1 MLDKGFQIADL
12 IVAYIMGEISREDL
26 EILDT
31 WIAKSDTNKALF
43 VSFMDEAVFQ
53 KERTGRQGG
62 NLDII
67 FGDIKKRRQ
76 QKLMRRQRR
85 WISGM
90 AATIVIALG
99 IWWFVEM
106 PENVLVVAE
115 EQPEITV
122 GQQKAWLLLASGEK
136 IELKAFEKD
145 TICLSQYSSRVIVD
159 NGQVQI
165 DGGMGDSMEK
175 TYNVMEVPRGGEYR
189 LTLSDGTKVWLN
201 ADSKLKFPGNF
212 KGDRRYVELT
222 GEAYFQVSRDE
233 NRPFVV
239 HANEVDVTVLG
250 TEFCITGY
258 TGKATLTTLVRGS
271 VEVADRGGWKAIL
284 KPGQQ
289 SVTLGMESSVREVE
303 TLYYTAWKDG
313 YFIFENTPLEEI
325 MEKLSLWY
333 NCHFFFENQ
342 HVATARLTAR
352 LKKYDEI
359 DVLLNILSK
368 TDDVKF
374 EKKGNTILVRGK

>member
-67 FGDIKKRRQ
+67 FGDIKKRKQ
-76 QKLMRRQRR
+76 QKLRRRQWR

-165 DGGMGDSMEK
+165 DGGMGDSMEE

-212 KGDRRYVELT
+212 KGNRRYVELT

-258 TGKATLTTLVRGS
+258 IGKPTLTTLVRGS
-271 VEVADRGGWKAIL
+271 VEVADRGGWKTIL